1 MLCAGAAA
9 WRSPCLASA
18 RRTECLMADWY
29 VVQVRGGQENAVV
42 AALRRTAGTG
52 ALEECFSPRWR
63 TQRKIRGEW
72 QSVERLLLPGYVV
85 AVTDAPRK
93 LDEALR
99 RVPGFARLLRNERGF
114 APLDK
119 DEVAWIG
126 RHAQGADRVIPLSK
140 AVKAG
145 DEVVVVEGPLKDRWF
160 RVKRI
165 DRRRATAYVEMDFL
179 GRRKE
184 VPIGLMVVAKQDV

>member
-1 MLCAGAAA
+1 MAK
-9 WRSPCLASA
+9 PCLAPV

-42 AALRRTAGTG
+42 AALRRMAGSG
-52 ALEECFSPRWR
+52 VLEECFSPRWR

-85 AVTDAPRK
+85 AVTDAPRE

-99 RVPGFARLLRNERGF
+99 RVPGFTRLLRNERGF
-114 APLDK
+114 TPLDK

-160 RVKRI
+160 QVKRI

-179 GRRKE
+179 GRKKE
-184 VPIGLMVVAKQDV
+184 VPIGLMVIAKQSV

>member
-1 MLCAGAAA
+1 
-9 WRSPCLASA
+9 
-18 RRTECLMADWY
+18 MADWY

-85 AVTDAPRK
+85 AVTDAPRE

-99 RVPGFARLLRNERGF
+99 RVPGFTRLLRNERGF
-114 APLDK
+114 TPLDT
-119 DEVAWIG
+119 
-126 RHAQGADRVIPLSK
+126 
-140 AVKAG
+140 
-145 DEVVVVEGPLKDRWF
+145 
-160 RVKRI
+160 
-165 DRRRATAYVEMDFL
+165 RRARTAL
-179 GRRKE
+179 SPCRK
-184 VPIGLMVVAKQDV
+184 PSRPGMRWSSWRAR